1 MINLRTLQS
10 SLQTSFQTS
19 RRELLWAVLAGS
31 LAGGLLL
38 GALLGFVG
46 PILTVAALLGLAGG
60 LWMLRS
66 VVWGLTALLGIVV
79 LLPFAVLPVNLG
91 LQPTFLDMATLAVF
105 AVWFMGTMAQA
116 GTQRLRFPA
125 LAWPVSLFVGLIFLT
140 FLAGLAHAG
149 LDKNTLRRFLELA
162 LSILLY
168 FVVVDGI
175 RRRDQIEWLVRVLIL
190 AGTAAAVIGI
200 VLYFLPQDWSIRLLS
215 ALRVVGYPAGSDV
228 LRFIEDNP
236 QLAQR
241 AISTSVDPN
250 VFGGLLILVTA
261 LTAPQ
266 LAARRPLFPRW
277 LVVPALT
284 TMGVAMILTF
294 SRGSMAGL
302 LLALLII
309 GVVRYRRWV
318 PLMILALVVILV
330 LPQTQGYVQHFSQ
343 GVQGEDLATQ
353 MRFGEYK
360 DAWIL
365 IRRYPLLGVGFVGT
379 PDIDV
384 YIGVSSVYLLMAEE
398 MGLFGLGV
406 FLATMGAFFGWIFN
420 ALHKSRKTGLEPI
433 LLGLGAALA
442 GAMVGGL
449 FDHYFFNLSFPHAS
463 TLFWFYLALG
473 TATILVMEE
482 EVNKPQMP

>member
-1 MINLRTLQS
+1 MINLKTLQR
-10 SLQTSFQTS
+10 SLQTSFQTG
-19 RRELLWAVLAGS
+19 RHELLWAVLAGS

-38 GALLGFVG
+38 GALLGFAG

-66 VVWGLTALLGIVV
+66 MVWSLTALLGIAV

-105 AVWFMGTMAQA
+105 GVWFVGTTAQA
-116 GTQRLRFPA
+116 GMQRPRFPA
-125 LAWPVSLFVGLIFLT
+125 LAWLVALFASLIFLA

-162 LSILLY
+162 ISILLY

-190 AGTAAAVIGI
+190 AGTAAAVIGV

-215 ALRVVGYPAGSDV
+215 ALRIVGYPAGSDV

-250 VFGGLLILVTA
+250 VFGGLLILVTGLA
-261 LTAPQ
+261 APQ
-266 LAARRPLFPRW
+266 LVARRPLLSRW
-277 LVVPALT
+277 LVASALVI
-284 TMGVAMILTF
+284 MGVAMILTF

-302 LLALLII
+302 LFALLII

-318 PLMILALVVILV
+318 PLIILVLIVILV

-398 MGLFGLGV
+398 MGLFGLSA
-406 FLATMGAFFGWIFN
+406 FLVILGAFFGWVFHT
-420 ALHKSRKTGLEPI
+420 LRKSHRTGLEPV

-473 TATILVMEE
+473 TATMLVMAEE
-482 EVNKPQMP
+482 ANELQK